1 MTNRASKNMSK
12 IISKHEKQVS
22 AFEKMKSEFGY
33 TNVNASPRLTK
44 VVISVATGSDMK
56 KDRNRNKLVLDR
68 LTKITG
74 QKPALRKA
82 KKSVASFKLREGE
95 EIGVMV
101 TLRGKRMYAFLDK
114 LFNVSIPRTK
124 DFRGINRSGIDM
136 MGNFTFGI
144 KEHTIFPEIQD
155 EEIKDVFGMAV
166 TLVTTAK
173 NVAEAGAFLDILE
186 LPFKKST
193 DTPVAKAPKAKATY
207 KRK

>member
-1 MTNRASKNMSK
+1 MSK
-12 IISKHEKQVS
+12 TFSTLAKQNTS
-22 AFEKMKSEFGY
+22 FETMKAEFGY
-33 TNVNASPRLTK
+33 TNINAAPKLTK

-101 TLRGKRMYAFLDK
+101 TLRGKRMYSFLDK
-114 LFNVSIPRTK
+114 LFTVSLPRTK
-124 DFRGINRSGIDM
+124 DFRGINRSGIDN

-155 EEIKDVFGMAV
+155 EEIKDVFGMAI

-173 NVAEAGAFLDILE
+173 TKAEAAAFLDILE
-186 LPFKKST
+186 LPFKKI
-193 DTPVAKAPKAKATY
+193 
-207 KRK
+207 

>member
-1 MTNRASKNMSK
+1 MSTTFSTLAKQAS
-12 IISKHEKQVS
+12 
-22 AFEKMKSEFGY
+22 AYEKMKADFGY
-33 TNVNASPRLTK
+33 TNVNASPKITK

-74 QKPALRKA
+74 QLPALRKA

-101 TLRGKRMYAFLDK
+101 TLRGKRMYSFLDK
-114 LFNVSIPRTK
+114 LFTVSLPRTK

-173 NVAEAGAFLDILE
+173 NKDEAGAFLDILE
-186 LPFKKST
+186 LPFKKVT
-193 DTPVAKAPKAKATY
+193 DAAGPKAPKAKATY
-207 KRK
+207 RKK